1 MFNELND
8 VWFWAKVSGMCK
20 SITEWSDKNDGQVW
34 LSEDEREMLRT
45 LSKIGPREAI
55 KLANR

>member
-1 MFNELND
+1 MRNEIKD

-20 SITEWSDKNDGQVW
+20 SITEWSDENDGQVW

-45 LSKIGPREAI
+45 LSKIGPAEAVE
-55 KLANR
+55 LCGR